1 MGKYKK
7 KYESSD
13 ESSDSYDKPSY
24 KIINNCNCGN
34 NGNNGSICD
43 GIVTDETLFP
53 PNLTLTGTTE
63 LEVILPVEAD
73 TGENGNSQLS
83 LLQVAPF
90 DPVLV
95 IQRQSVLTGQGV
107 IIPGRT
113 ICRLRNPL
121 NGNCVISERTP
132 PVATVPTS
140 NGIGILS
147 LYEFVD
153 DFSDLSREIQLCIR
167 NARED
172 FATYFLNRVDLA
184 RLSLSAFNNGT
195 YSRLL
200 TQAIQS
206 YRNNVLSCI
215 AHLFTD
221 FDDAIAFV
229 NSIQLRGR
237 LQFIPS

>member
-1 MGKYKK
+1 MGKCRE
-7 KYESSD
+7 KYESPD
-13 ESSDSYDKPSY
+13 ESYDKSSY

-43 GIVTDETLFP
+43 GIVTDETLIP
-53 PNLTLTGTTE
+53 PNVTLTGTTE

-73 TGENGNSQLS
+73 TGENGNSQFS
-83 LLQVAPF
+83 LLQVGPF

-95 IQRQSVLTGQGV
+95 IQRQSVLTSPGV
-107 IIPGRT
+107 VIPGRT
-113 ICRLRNPL
+113 ICRVRNPL
-121 NGNCVISERTP
+121 NGQCILSDRTP

-153 DFSDLSREIQLCIR
+153 DLPNRSREIQLCVT
-167 NARED
+167 NAREA

-184 RLSLSAFNNGT
+184 RLSNSAFNNGT

-200 TQAIQS
+200 TQAVQS
-206 YRNNVLSCI
+206 YRNNLLSCI
-215 AHLFTD
+215 AYLYPD
-221 FDDAIAFV
+221 FNEAVAFV
-229 NSIQLRGR
+229 GSIQLRGR